1 MNKQTFPIPA
11 GCKVVTVEQVG
22 YQIIT
27 TFEPAFKRGDILYEP
42 RHAGYAESIAI
53 FNKNIEGENNLFL
66 VFAVLVSD
74 NVYLETD
81 LRHSSLR
88 RHATPEEAQ
97 QLWDALAKDG
107 KRWNPE
113 KMKIEEIEKKRWRA
127 NHYKEYYYINP
138 HFEIACEKIDTYEFI
153 DNERYSLGNYFQT
166 KEQAQKALQKVKE
179 TILIFWKEELNK
191 L

>member
-1 MNKQTFPIPA
+1 MKKETFPIPA
-11 GCKVVTVEQVG
+11 GCKVVTIEQVG
-22 YQIIT
+22 NQIVVR
-27 TFEPAFKRGDILYEP
+27 FEPEFKRGDVLIMKK
-42 RHAGYAESIAI
+42 HNVICV
-53 FNKNIEGENNLFL
+53 FNEFKGEDSFTEIVGLLEDGRLTFFNENEFD
-66 VFAVLVSD
+66 LVSGF
-74 NVYLETD
+74 
-81 LRHSSLR
+81 

-97 QLWDALAKDG
+97 QLWDALAKDR